1 MLKIREAVPVLV
13 CLVSLW
19 LAGPAAAQVV
29 PPPPNPGIALVPSMT
44 DSLAQDRDA
53 DGRVSCGDHVGY
65 LVDFG
70 PTTVSEDLDFR
81 DVLLEISVPTAVA
94 TLVDGSLSTSNP
106 DDTPQILSGTSSG
119 DDRIAVR
126 MGRVCRSPTCNS
138 PAATVSF
145 ELRIR
150 DPNSFTSLAVQGV
163 VTGANFPDS
172 VTNDPATSDPVDATV
187 TTFPACAPEP
197 LISSFLID
205 RLQTDVDGDG
215 LADPGDVL
223 RFTHTVGNAAFAE
236 TAAVN
241 VSSTLP
247 TRVGLEILPSTAQ
260 LTLGSITS
268 ATPSDLRIFVPR
280 LDPGDTTTLTFDARI
295 VAPDTLLNT
304 QAQFRISGSNFPVE
318 LSDDADT
325 SLAGDPTRTP
335 IDRDPDPAVDLAVAP
350 TIARPGNTL
359 TYTAG
364 ISNLGTPT
372 VPTARGVVLE
382 LTVPPATRFVP
393 GASDPATCTP
403 GTGPGS
409 TCRLPV
415 GSLAG
420 GATTTRRF
428 VLAVDA
434 GVPATFEGVTTT
446 ASVADDGSEGPDPDL
461 SNNSDTVEAATD
473 RVTLGPDLALDKDD
487 AGATATPGEI
497 VTYDLSWS
505 NQGNQAANRVEI
517 TDTVPDNTTFAA
529 ASSTSGWTCTPDA
542 SSGSTCRIGV
552 GDLDVGS
559 SGTVRLAVRVDPQLP
574 AGVSAVTNAAEIA
587 HDGTANDDLD
597 PTDNTD
603 TEMTPLSSSSGPD
616 LSITKT
622 AQTATAVPG
631 ETIRYEVA
639 VRNQG
644 TRGATGVR
652 IVESVPDHTTF
663 EAAGS
668 DNRWSCSGAICSLD
682 VPTLAAGAQETVDFV
697 VRVEDT
703 LPAGVASIG
712 NSVRTEDDGANGDDL
727 DPTDNDDTEDVPV
740 DPAAGPDL
748 GVVKTSTVASVS
760 PGDVL
765 VFQVTVT
772 NSGTRGATGVVL
784 TETVPGSTTF
794 EAAGSDPAWD
804 CPDGSP
810 AGTICSGALGGLG
823 AGEQQTLPFAVR
835 VGSALPAGV
844 DSIRNSVRVDDDGT
858 NGDDPDPD
866 DDTDTEDVPIDEAA
880 PDLSVEKSSDG
891 LTARPGDVVTYTVE
905 YGNEGTREATEVRLL
920 ETVPDHTTF
929 VAASSDPGWS
939 CGGTAA
945 GSPCEL
951 AVGNLPVGS
960 SGTAVFAVRVDPE
973 LPAGV
978 SSIANSVG
986 IAHDEDDG
994 DDPDPDD
1001 DDDTDDTPIDP
1012 SAGPDLEITK
1022 TDQGV
1027 IVRPGELVS
1036 YTLRV
1041 TSSGNR
1047 GASGV
1052 VVTETLPE
1060 HTRLADPAQVPAN
1073 ASWVCEG
1080 AGGAGDTC
1088 RVDLGELPVGDSE
1101 VLELTVRVDS
1111 SVPEGV
1117 TALLNTARVA
1127 DDGTNGVD
1135 LDSSNNQAVESTP
1148 LDVTPEG
1155 GPDLGVVKSDGG
1167 QTVRPGEEIVYQITV
1182 HNDGTRPATGVVVRE
1197 TVPQGTVYL
1206 SALSSP
1212 RWGCSDG
1219 APAGSSCELPI
1230 ASLDP
1235 GDVQAIPFAVR
1246 LDSETDPSQVVNTV
1260 SVTDDGRQGDDLDPT
1275 NNTDAETT
1283 PVRRPDETVDLGAT
1297 LDDLITSDGDGD
1309 ERADVGDVVT
1319 YVTQITNRGTSEL
1332 TGVRYEIRPDPHTQ
1346 LLGGSVAVDLSAEVL
1361 AGDEFRDG
1369 HVEVVLDGLA
1379 PGETGEIVFS
1389 VEVLGLPTAVRH
1401 LSAQGE
1407 VRLDQVEE
1415 LVVLTDD
1422 PMTAA
1427 PDDPTRTP
1435 TDAEGIRPVD
1445 VPTSGQLAMLL
1456 MALGLGMAAFFYLR
1470 V

>member
-1 MLKIREAVPVLV
+1 MLKIREAVSVLV
-13 CLVSLW
+13 CLVTLV
-19 LAGPAAAQVV
+19 LAGPAVAQVI
-29 PPPPNPGIALVPSMT
+29 PPPPNPGIALVPSLT
-44 DSLAQDRDA
+44 DSPALDRDA

-70 PTTVSEDLDFR
+70 GTTVSEDLDFR

-94 TLVDGSLSTSNP
+94 TLVDGSLSASNP
-106 DDTPQILSGTSSG
+106 DEAPQILSGTSSG
-119 DDRIAVR
+119 DDRITVR
-126 MGRVCRSPTCNS
+126 MGRVCRTPTCDS

-145 ELRIR
+145 QLRIR

-172 VTNDPATSDPVDATV
+172 VTNDTGTSDPLDATV
-187 TTFPACAPEP
+187 TTFPACPPAPE
-197 LISSFLID
+197 ISSFLIA
-205 RLQTDVDGDG
+205 RLQSDADGDG

-223 RFTHTVGNAAFAE
+223 RFTHTVGNAGFAE

-247 TRVGLEILPSTAQ
+247 TRVGLEILPATAQ

-268 ATPSDLRIFVPR
+268 ATPSDLGIFVPR
-280 LDPGDTTTLTFDARI
+280 LDPGDTATLTFEARI

-325 SLAGDPTRTP
+325 SLPGDPTRTP
-335 IDRDPDPAVDLAVAP
+335 IDRDPDLAVNLGVTP
-350 TIARPGNTL
+350 TVARPGNTL

-364 ISNLGTPT
+364 ISNLG

-382 LTVPPATRFVP
+382 LTVPPATQFLP

-403 GTGPGS
+403 DTGPGS

-415 GSLAG
+415 STLAG
-420 GATTTRRF
+420 GTSTTRRF

-434 GVPATFEGVTTT
+434 SVPATFEGVTTT

-461 SNNSDTVEAATD
+461 SNNSDTAEAVTD
-473 RVTLGPDLALDKDD
+473 RVTLGPDLGVDKDD

-497 VTYDLSWS
+497 VTYDLAWS
-505 NQGNQAANRVEI
+505 NQGNQVANRVEI
-517 TDTVPDNTTFAA
+517 TDTVPDHTTFVPS
-529 ASSTSGWTCTPDA
+529 SSTSGWTCTPDA
-542 SSGSTCRIGV
+542 SSGSTCRIAL
-552 GDLDVGS
+552 GDLTVGS
-559 SGTVRLAVRVDPQLP
+559 SGTVRLAVRVDSQLP
-574 AGVSAVTNAAEIA
+574 AGLAAVTNTAEIA

-603 TEMTPLSSSSGPD
+603 TEVTPLSSASGPD
-616 LSITKT
+616 LTVAKT
-622 AQTATAVPG
+622 ARTATAVPG
-631 ETIRYEVA
+631 ETIRYEIV

-652 IVESVPDHTTF
+652 IVEDVPDHTVF

-668 DNRWSCSGAICSLD
+668 DNRWSCSGASCVLD
-682 VPTLAAGAQETVDFV
+682 VQTLAAGAQETVDFV
-697 VRVEDT
+697 VRVDEA

-712 NSVRTEDDGANGDDL
+712 NVVRAQDDGTNGDDL
-727 DPTDNDDTEDVPV
+727 DPTDNDDTEDVPI
-740 DPAAGPDL
+740 DPTAGPDL
-748 GVVKTSTVASVS
+748 GVVKSSTAASVS
-760 PGDVL
+760 PGEVL
-765 VFQVTVT
+765 VFQIAVT

-784 TETVPGSTTF
+784 TETVPGLTTF
-794 EAAGSDPAWD
+794 EAASSDPAWD
-804 CPDGSP
+804 CPEGSP
-810 AGTICSGALGGLG
+810 SGTICTGALGEIG
-823 AGEQQTLPFAVR
+823 AGEREMVSFAVR
-835 VGSALPAGV
+835 VGTALPSGV
-844 DSIRNSVRVDDDGT
+844 DLIHNSVRVEDDGN

-866 DDTDTEDVPIDEAA
+866 DDTDTEDVPIDGAA

-891 LTARPGDVVTYTVE
+891 LTVRPGDVVTYTVR
-905 YGNEGTREATEVRLL
+905 YGNEGTREATQVRLL

-929 VAASSDPGWS
+929 VATSSDPGWS

-945 GSPCEL
+945 GSSCEL
-951 AVGNLPVGS
+951 VVGNLSVGS
-960 SGTAVFAVRVDPE
+960 SGTALFAVRVDPE

-986 IAHDEDDG
+986 ITHDEDDG
-994 DDPDPDD
+994 VDPDPDD
-1001 DDDTDDTPIDP
+1001 DDDTDDTPVDP
-1012 SAGPDLEITK
+1012 SAGPDLEIAK
-1022 TDQGV
+1022 TDRGV
-1027 IVRPGELVS
+1027 IARPGELVS

-1041 TSSGNR
+1041 TNSGDR

-1052 VVTETLPE
+1052 VVTESIPE
-1060 HTRLADPAQVPAN
+1060 HTSRVDPAQAPGN
-1073 ASWVCEG
+1073 GSWVCEG
-1080 AGGAGDTC
+1080 TGGAGDTC
-1088 RVDLGELPVGDSE
+1088 RVDLGELPVGDSG

-1111 SVPEGV
+1111 SVPDGV
-1117 TALLNTARVA
+1117 TAVLNTAQVA
-1127 DDGTNGVD
+1127 DDGNNGAD

-1167 QTVRPGEEIVYQITV
+1167 QTVQPGEEVVYQVTV
-1182 HNDGTRPATGVVVRE
+1182 RNDGTRPATGVVVRE

-1206 SALSSP
+1206 AALSSP
-1212 RWGCSDG
+1212 RWSCSDG
-1219 APAGSSCELPI
+1219 APAGSSCELDI

-1246 LDSETDPSQVVNTV
+1246 LDPETDQSQIVNTV
-1260 SVTDDGRQGDDLDPT
+1260 SATDDGTQGTDLDPT
-1275 NNTDAETT
+1275 NNTDSETT
-1283 PVRRPDETVDLGAT
+1283 PVRRPEMTVDLDAT
-1297 LDDLITSDGDGD
+1297 LDDLITSDTDGD

-1319 YVTQITNRGTSEL
+1319 YVTQITNRGTGEL
-1332 TGVRYEIRPDPHTQ
+1332 SGVRYEIRPDPHTQ
-1346 LLGGSVAVDLSAEVL
+1346 LLGGSVAVNVPAEVV
-1361 AGDEFRDG
+1361 AGDAFRDG
-1369 HVEVVLDGLA
+1369 HVELVLDRLA

-1407 VRLDQVEE
+1407 VGPAAVDG
-1415 LVVLTDD
+1415 LVVVTDD

-1435 TDAEGIRPVD
+1435 TDAEEIRPVD
-1445 VPTSGQLAMLL
+1445 VPTVGQLAMLFL
-1456 MALGLGMAAFFYLR
+1456 ALGLGVAGFFYLR